1 MTFSKQVETST
12 GWLIKPSLD
21 LGAILATGDIKA
33 RGKTRF
39 PGTKSKAELN
49 TNTIDYMSSTRGL
62 DPDVAKD
69 NLNVGMNYNMQGS
82 EHCTSHGV
90 FCIMPYEF

>member
-12 GWLIKPSLD
+12 GRLIKPNLD
-21 LGAILATGDIKA
+21 LGAIPAIGDMEA

-39 PGTKSKAELN
+39 PGTESKAELS

-62 DPDVAKD
+62 DLDVAKD
-69 NLNVGMNYNMQGS
+69 NLNFGMSYNMQGS
-82 EHCTSHGV
+82 EHCTLHGV
-90 FCIMPYEF
+90 FCTMPYEF